1 MKSTS
6 LIQRMKD
13 LEAVAPP
20 NQIDIVEKPTRQYR
34 PDTNDQID
42 RAVRLGRENPVCSLT
57 NAELK
62 GFFLWVEASNPA
74 AGNLSEIMRGLLLQ
88 SITARFPQDWEQ
100 YQGYL
105 REHNIVFKHRI
116 RKKI

>member
-1 MKSTS
+1 MKPTS

-13 LEAVAPP
+13 LEAGAPP
-20 NQIDIVEKPTRQYR
+20 NQIDIVEKPTHQHR
-34 PDTNDQID
+34 PDTDDRID

-62 GFFLWVEASNPA
+62 GFFLWIEASNPA
-74 AGNLSEIMRGLLLQ
+74 AGNISEIMRGLLLQ
-88 SITARFPQDWEQ
+88 SITAQYPQDWEQ